1 MESHNC
7 AGDHSHRHL
16 PSPHTDNAPPPPP
29 EASNMDV
36 ETPDHVHSES
46 RMDCPVCLSNA
57 PQQAPSL
64 ASVLLKCGHR
74 NWLIHNECIVPWL
87 SRSRTPTCPLCRCV
101 TRASR
106 RLKTITCQCITLLHR
121 RIDLS
126 PCFHRR
132 IEVGGPSFSALRVQ
146 VDSPSVSIRRN
157 SLAHNTFLAL
167 PIASLHP
174 HSTFALLLVTSLHP
188 HNTL

>member
-1 MESHNC
+1 MSHYVTRRTQLTKDTQLRCPQWLDTTGGGIGGLNQGTPASMESHNC

-101 TRASR
+101 TRASSR
-106 RLKTITCQCITLLHR
+106 
-121 RIDLS
+121 
-126 PCFHRR
+126 
-132 IEVGGPSFSALRVQ
+132 
-146 VDSPSVSIRRN
+146 
-157 SLAHNTFLAL
+157 
-167 PIASLHP
+167 PIHQ
-174 HSTFALLLVTSLHP
+174 
-188 HNTL
+188 